1 MPMPANPYMASAAV
15 ADLGLGAE
23 LVDQVGEETD
33 EMRRKRLLELQQRK
47 LYGSNTGAPAL
58 GGAVTSLFGGG
69 VGGYG

>member
-47 LYGSNTGAPAL
+47 LYGSTAM